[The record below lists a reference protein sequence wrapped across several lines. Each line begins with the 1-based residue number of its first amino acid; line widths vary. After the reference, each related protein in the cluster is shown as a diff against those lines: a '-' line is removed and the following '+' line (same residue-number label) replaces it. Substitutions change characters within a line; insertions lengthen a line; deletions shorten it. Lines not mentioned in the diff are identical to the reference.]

1 MAVMPTYIFVYK
13 NDENE
18 NNQWEEIMSIADMQ
32 TYLKDYPEIRQVIG
46 APSTG
51 DPHKLSAGGHK
62 PDDAFRDLLR
72 EMGKNKPRNNINT
85 F

>member
-1 MAVMPTYIFVYK
+1 M
-13 NDENE
+13 
-18 NNQWEEIMSIADMQ
+18 MSIAKMQ
-32 TYLKDYPEIRQVIG
+32 QYLKENTDVRQVIG
-46 APSTG
+46 APAMG
-51 DPHKLSAGGHK
+51 DPHRLSAGKHK